1 MSKQKRPRT
10 LRRALDHKLR
20 KLAAEREKLARLEP
34 GGSAER
40 PLEIASASVV
50 EARAERESCF
60 ACGGAMRCT
69 EHRVE
74 RGLRVATVKCKECGR
89 ERRHYFRLTTPTLN

>member
-1 MSKQKRPRT
+1 MPKQKRPRT
-10 LRRALDHKLR
+10 LRRARDQKLK
-20 KLAAEREKLARLEP
+20 KLTAEREKLARLEP
-34 GGSAER
+34 GGSAGR

-74 RGLRVATVKCKECGR
+74 GGLRVATVQCKECGW
-89 ERRHYFRLTTPTLN
+89 ERQHYFRLATPTLN